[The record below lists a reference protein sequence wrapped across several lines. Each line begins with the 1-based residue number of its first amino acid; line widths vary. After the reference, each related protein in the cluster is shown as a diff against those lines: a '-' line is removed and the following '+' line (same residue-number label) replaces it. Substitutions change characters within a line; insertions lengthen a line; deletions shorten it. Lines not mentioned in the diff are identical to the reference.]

1 MKKIITPF
9 IFFYLVI
16 NTIIANP
23 LHDAVEAGDFE
34 TAKSLIE
41 KEVDINTK
49 GKLGETPL
57 HWAAFWTNLDAV
69 KLLIEKGADINGIT
83 NKKETPLHWA
93 SISGDVAIAML
104 LIEKGSDINAKDH
117 KGATPLL
124 AASLT
129 GKLEIVKLLIQ
140 KGAFVNEK
148 TNDKGW
154 TSLHYASRYGH
165 IETVKYLLNKGANKE
180 LKTSDGYT
188 PLDFAKEKEHTEI
201 ISILTNWKT
210 KNNKSPLYDSSN
222 DNYSSSKDNNDSP
235 LHDAALEGNLDTV
248 KKLIANGL
256 DLNAKNKFGN
266 TPLHYASIAG
276 HLKIV
281 KYLLSNGANNIK
293 SNSGKTPLD
302 FAREKEYVEIVS
314 TLTNWGAM
322 NNTDKN
328 NYYNNKEVKIKE
340 SMKVA
345 DVVKIENNLATGWS
359 VYQGAMNW
367 NVAKAKCASIGMRL
381 PTRDELV
388 AAQKAGAWEKWQK
401 EKEVTYKYSWYWT
414 SEEYSIQLAY
424 TVNMNTIHMKKDRT
438 YVSLKDFSHS
448 SVRCL
453 P

>member
-1 MKKIITPF
+1 MKKIKILF
-9 IFFYLVI
+9 IFFNLVI
-16 NTIIANP
+16 NNLIASP
-23 LHDAVEAGDFE
+23 LHDATEVGDFE

-41 KEVDINTK
+41 KEFYINTK
-49 GKLGETPL
+49 GKHGETPL
-57 HWAAFWTNLDAV
+57 HWAAFWSNFDTV
-69 KLLIEKGADINGIT
+69 KLLVEKGADINSIT
-83 NKKETPLHWA
+83 NKKETPLHWV
-93 SISGDVAIAML
+93 SINGDVAIAIL
-104 LIEKGSDINAKDH
+104 LIDKGADVNAKDH
-117 KGATPLL
+117 IGATPLL
-124 AASLT
+124 AASLK
-129 GKLEIVKLLIQ
+129 GKLEIVKLLIR

-165 IETVKYLLNKGANKE
+165 IETVRYLLNKGANKE

-188 PLDFAKEKEHTEI
+188 PLDFAKEKEHIEI

-248 KKLIANGL
+248 KELIANGL

-314 TLTNWGAM
+314 ALTTNGVLDVARKPSI
-322 NNTDKN
+322 NKKKGINTFD
-328 NYYNNKEVKIKE
+328 ET
-340 SMKVA
+340 A
-345 DVVKIENNLATGWS
+345 KIEVNSTNLKWS
-359 VYQGAMNW
+359 PYQGSLNW
-367 NVAKAKCASIGMRL
+367 SRAKEKCASFGMRL
-381 PTRDELV
+381 PTVTELKS
-388 AAQKAGAWEKWQK
+388 AYMAGVIESWKK
-401 EKEVTYKYSWYWT
+401 DDSWYWS
-414 SEEYSIQLAY
+414 SEPHDADTAYSLRVADGGVFNQ
-424 TVNMNTIHMKKDRT
+424 IH
-438 YVSLKDFSHS
+438 YASG
-448 SVRCL
+448 VRCIR
-453 P
+453 

>member
-1 MKKIITPF
+1 MKKIIILF
-9 IFFYLVI
+9 IFFNLVI

-23 LHDAVEAGDFE
+23 LHDAAEAGDFE
-34 TAKSLIE
+34 TAQSLIE

-57 HWAAFWTNLDAV
+57 HWAAFWANFDAV
-69 KLLIEKGADINGIT
+69 KLLVEKGADINGIT
-83 NKKETPLHWA
+83 NKKETPLHWV
-93 SISGDVAIAML
+93 SINGDVAIAIL
-104 LIEKGSDINAKDH
+104 LIDKGSDVNAKDH

-129 GKLEIVKLLIQ
+129 GKLEMVKLLIQ

-210 KNNKSPLYDSSN
+210 KNNKSPLYDSTN

-256 DLNAKNKFGN
+256 DLNAKNKFGI

-276 HLKIV
+276 HLEIV

-302 FAREKEYVEIVS
+302 FARDKEHVDIVS
-314 TLTNWGAM
+314 ALTTWKLSNTTKKIIINKKKEANDVKKETLID
-322 NNTDKN
+322 DK
-328 NYYNNKEVKIKE
+328 I
-340 SMKVA
+340 A
-345 DVVKIENNLATGWS
+345 KIESNSSEAKWS
-359 VYQGAMNW
+359 PYQGSLNW
-367 NVAKAKCASIGMRL
+367 SRAKEKCASLGMRL
-381 PTRDELV
+381 PTVTELKS
-388 AAQKAGAWEKWQK
+388 AYTAGVIESWKK
-401 EKEVTYKYSWYWT
+401 DDSWYWS
-414 SEEYSIQLAY
+414 SESHDEDTAYSL
-424 TVNMNTIHMKKDRT
+424 R
-438 YVSLKDFSHS
+438 VSDGGVFNQVHYASG
-448 SVRCL
+448 VRCVR
-453 P
+453 